1 METSAVWSTELW
13 RWVACSSVF
22 VKKYTLILWFLAF
35 LRVKELGR
43 MFLQM
48 SVCLFQIISRLD
60 CQSKFQIFTL
70 FPAAMLVHN
79 RGAPT
84 WRLHAGLCKFAQN
97 ISMNIRSLDRQ
108 RELKLKEECFLP
120 LFYNIASS
128 LFWVTKIHICTFSS
142 LFSSRLILK

>member
-1 METSAVWSTELW
+1 
-13 RWVACSSVF
+13 
-22 VKKYTLILWFLAF
+22 
-35 LRVKELGR
+35 

-60 CQSKFQIFTL
+60 CQKKFQIFTL

-79 RGAPT
+79 SGAPT

-128 LFWVTKIHICTFSS
+128 LF
-142 LFSSRLILK
+142 